1 MTSDEATKLKTARAN
16 YVEQLLEL
24 SDPDRRKLS
33 YSIGGRSIS
42 WTDYQRYLLDA
53 IKGIDETL
61 RMSGHDG
68 PECGYI
74 VTAME

>member
-1 MTSDEATKLKTARAN
+1 MTSAEATQLQTARAN
-16 YVEQLLEL
+16 YVQQLTDL
-24 SDPDRRKLS
+24 SDPDKRKLS

-42 WTDYQRYLLDA
+42 WTEYQRYLMDA
-53 IKGIDETL
+53 IKGVDELL